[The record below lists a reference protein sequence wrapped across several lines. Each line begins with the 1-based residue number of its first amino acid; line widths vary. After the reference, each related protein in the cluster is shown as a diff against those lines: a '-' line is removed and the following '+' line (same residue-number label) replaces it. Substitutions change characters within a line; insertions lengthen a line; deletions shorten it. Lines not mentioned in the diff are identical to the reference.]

1 MVPGVS
7 GQLRGALR
15 GSVVPQAAALDHG
28 SDAAAAVPDVASDT
42 PAHVGPV
49 AGPDAPPDTANAAAD
64 RPDATADDTTA
75 DPGPGAGPDDK
86 PADAKP
92 DVAPGDAAA
101 NTADALT
108 DTGATGA
115 PLQCEPGE
123 HLRVPGG
130 QVLHGPVLP
139 RQPGRRLQR
148 RRKGPGVPVVWHR
161 QSGHPRVPFRAF
173 AGVLQVRQGCAARR
187 QTHAR

>member
-15 GSVVPQAAALDHG
+15 GPVVPQAAALDHG
-28 SDAAAAVPDVASDT
+28 SDAAAVPDVASDT

-49 AGPDAPPDTANAAAD
+49 AGPDAPPDAANAAAD
-64 RPDATADDTTA
+64 DAAPADTAANTADAAANSADAAANTA
-75 DPGPGAGPDDK
+75 DAPTDTAANT
-86 PADAKP
+86 ADAKP
-92 DVAPGDAAA
+92 DDAAA

-115 PLQCEPGE
+115 PVQCEPGE

-148 RRKGPGVPVVWHR
+148 RRKGPGVPVV
-161 QSGHPRVPFRAF
+161 
-173 AGVLQVRQGCAARR
+173 
-187 QTHAR
+187 